1 VTRTQE
7 RHDEGSVARFRAWF
21 WRPPRAHGEVIED
34 RSVSFLELF
43 YDLVYVVVVAQAAH
57 HLATH
62 LSARGV
68 AEFVIVFALVW
79 LAWLN
84 GTQYYELH
92 GREDGRTRSFVF
104 LQMALLALLAV
115 FTEEAAS
122 TGGTGFALVYATYL
136 VVLAYL
142 WYTVRRQDRPEFL
155 AVTGQVIVGMLISIL
170 VIGAS
175 AFMPDE
181 PRLLVWAAYAVAWVV
196 GLLFI
201 GRRRSEVVA
210 MGITATESMVE
221 RFGLFAIIVL
231 GEVVAGVVG
240 GLSSAELDAIVIAT
254 GLIALVVGFGLWWI
268 YFDFVGRRLPRN
280 DGPPLVDWMMSHLPI
295 TLSIAATGAAM
306 VGLIAN
312 AHEDRTPA
320 DVAWALTG
328 SLALGLLA
336 SIVTVRSLKDYER
349 LASVYRPLSVVMAG
363 GALAALVVGWLRPA
377 PWALALSL
385 VAVLVIVWF
394 VGVER
399 WLRVPDLGKPHR

>member
-1 VTRTQE
+1 
-7 RHDEGSVARFRAWF
+7 
-21 WRPPRAHGEVIED
+21 
-34 RSVSFLELF
+34 
-43 YDLVYVVVVAQAAH
+43 
-57 HLATH
+57 
-62 LSARGV
+62 
-68 AEFVIVFALVW
+68 
-79 LAWLN
+79 
-84 GTQYYELH
+84 
-92 GREDGRTRSFVF
+92 
-104 LQMALLALLAV
+104 MALLALLAV

-122 TGGTGFALVYATYL
+122 VGGTGFALVYTAYL
-136 VVLAYL
+136 GVLTYL

-155 AVTGQVIVGMLISIL
+155 AVTGQVIVGGLVSIL
-170 VIGAS
+170 VIGVSAS
-175 AFMPDE
+175 LPDE
-181 PRLLVWAAYAVAWVV
+181 PRLVIWAAYAIAWVV
-196 GLLFI
+196 GLLVI

-221 RFGLFAIIVL
+221 RFGLFTIIVL

-240 GLSSAELDAIVIAT
+240 GLSAAELDTLVIAT

-295 TLSIAATGAAM
+295 TLSIAAMGAAM
-306 VGLIAN
+306 IGLIAH
-312 AHEDRTPA
+312 ARDERTPA
-320 DVAWALTG
+320 DVAWALSG

-349 LASVYRPLSVVMAG
+349 LASVYRPLSAVFAG
-363 GALAALVVGWLRPA
+363 GALAAVVIGWLRPS

-399 WLRVPDLGKPHR
+399 WLRVPDDQTKPNR